1 MTNEQIKNIINE
13 EIAATQLPE
22 NVFVEVTFHGN
33 SAFLMAFSRH
43 LFNQTYTVT
52 RGNVTTA
59 ENDVHYEVSR
69 IGFGGKSVWGI
80 QGEQRIREVLRQYLA
95 YVGA

>member
-1 MTNEQIKNIINE
+1 MTNEKIKNIINE
-13 EIAATQLPE
+13 EIAAAQLHE

-43 LFNQTYTVT
+43 LFNQSYTVT
-52 RGNVTTA
+52 RGNVTTTKQ
-59 ENDVHYEVSR
+59 NTHYEVSR
-69 IGFGGKSVWGI
+69 IGFGGEKVWGI
-80 QGEQRIREVLRQYLA
+80 QGEQRIREVLRRYLT